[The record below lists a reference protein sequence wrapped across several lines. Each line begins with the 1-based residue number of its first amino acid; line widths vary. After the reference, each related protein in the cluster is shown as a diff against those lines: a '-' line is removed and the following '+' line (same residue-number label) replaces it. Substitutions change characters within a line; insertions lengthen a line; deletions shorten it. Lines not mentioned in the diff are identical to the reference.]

1 MWAPFGAIYLLA
13 ALAILYR
20 SMRAGSRDSGA
31 VA

>member
-13 ALAILYR
+13 AMVVLYR

-31 VA
+31 AA